1 MAARHHMGSIGHGRG
16 GPQILEGFGGDNGD
30 GDSDNIDDGE
40 ENLGFDQAQEK

>member
-1 MAARHHMGSIGHGRG
+1 MAKHG
-16 GPQILEGFGGDNGD
+16 GPQNHILGGLNGDNGD